1 MRKLGFAII
10 LTACAAGAQ
19 VRTITL
25 RDAVQ
30 LALQQN
36 PDLALERLNE
46 KKASDAVRVAR
57 DPFVPKVSAGSGL
70 AYSNGMPMSI
80 EGATPSIVQ
89 AQASQFVFNR
99 QQTNLV
105 AAARENA
112 RGFAIDTQAKRE
124 EVAHRTALVYLE
136 AERAARMAETVRR
149 QVSSLERVAET
160 VQLRVSDGRELPVEA
175 KRAALNLAKSRQRL
189 QTLES
194 DRAYAESSLGA
205 LLGLDEKEQLRV
217 VVEDRKPA
225 PLPADEEAGAA
236 AAIANSK
243 ELRRLESALTAKG
256 FEIRAQKAAK
266 LPRVDL
272 VAQYALLGRFNNYE
286 DYFRK
291 FQRNNGQIGI
301 SFQIPLFAGPGV
313 DALVSQASTE
323 AARLRIEMR
332 AARTRIALDSRRFY
346 QQVKQ
351 AEASRDIARL
361 DLEVARDQLSVLLA
375 QMEEGRT
382 SLRQVEEARLAE
394 DDKWM
399 AFIESNYTVETARLN
414 LLRQTGELLA
424 ALQ

>member
-36 PDLALERLNE
+36 PDLALARLNE
-46 KKASDAVRVAR
+46 KKAGDAVRVAR

-80 EGATPSIVQ
+80 EGSTPSIVQ

-99 QQTNLV
+99 QQTHLV

-112 RGFAIDTQAKRE
+112 RGVAIDTQAKRE
-124 EVAHRTALVYLE
+124 EVAHRTALAYLE
-136 AERAARMAETVRR
+136 AERAARMAETARR

-160 VQLRVSDGRELPVEA
+160 VELRVSDGRELPVEA
-175 KRAALNLAKSRQRL
+175 KRAALNLARSRQRL
-189 QTLES
+189 QTLDS

-205 LLGLDEKEQLRV
+205 LLGFDEKEQVRV
-217 VVEDRKPA
+217 VVEDRTPA
-225 PLPADEEAGAA
+225 PLPADEEAGVE

-291 FQRNNGQIGI
+291 FQRHNGQLGI
-301 SFQIPLFAGPGV
+301 SFQIPLFAGPAV

-323 AARLRIEMR
+323 AARLRLEMR
-332 AARTRIALDSRRFY
+332 AARNRIALDSRRFY

-351 AEASRDIARL
+351 AEGSRDVARL

-375 QMEEGRT
+375 QMEEGRA

-399 AFIESNYTVETARLN
+399 AFIDSNYTVETARLN

-424 ALQ
+424 SLQ